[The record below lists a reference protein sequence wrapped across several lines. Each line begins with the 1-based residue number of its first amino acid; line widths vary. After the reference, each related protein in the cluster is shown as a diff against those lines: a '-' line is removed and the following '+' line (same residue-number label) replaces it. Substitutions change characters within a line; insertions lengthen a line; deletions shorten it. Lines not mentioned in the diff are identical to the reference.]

1 MEEISQ
7 ALKTYANEC
16 GNQNT
21 AQIYF
26 DLADAFL
33 DDDFLEFFRALDN
46 NNEIAKVEE
55 RFRQQNKQ
63 ISVFNMGG
71 YSTYLYDIHA
81 MYVLYR
87 LDRNKSGVGKASQRV
102 REIEERIETAE
113 GNIQNIEKISGILT
127 GTEML
132 ETYAKDFDRE
142 AKEHEKKA
150 RHWIGWLIVSIIGLI
165 VLTASLLCIQ
175 LSDFAVLN
183 QIIADE
189 FKEKLEVP
197 RIVALA
203 IKGGIVAAYAQ
214 IPLFLKKNYYAERHL
229 EQANIHRRNV
239 LRSLHTV
246 YNVISDEG
254 ERNRLLVIGATTAFS
269 EPESGFITR
278 KEGAGSD
285 GSSIDALL
293 KTLANK

>member
-1 MEEISQ
+1 MS
-7 ALKTYANEC
+7 
-16 GNQNT
+16 
-21 AQIYF
+21 
-26 DLADAFL
+26 
-33 DDDFLEFFRALDN
+33 
-46 NNEIAKVEE
+46 
-55 RFRQQNKQ
+55 
-63 ISVFNMGG
+63 G

-87 LDRNKSGVGKASQRV
+87 LDRNKSGVGRASQRV

-113 GNIQNIEKISGILT
+113 GNIQNIDKISGILT
-127 GTEML
+127 GMEML

-150 RHWIGWLIVSIIGLI
+150 RNWLGWLIISIIGLI

-239 LRSLHTV
+239 LRSLHAV
-246 YNVISDEG
+246 YNAISDES

-285 GSSIDALL
+285 NSNIDAIL
-293 KTLANK
+293 KSFIKS

>member
-150 RHWIGWLIVSIIGLI
+150 RNWLGWLIISIIGLI
-165 VLTASLLCIQ
+165 VFTASLLCIQ

-183 QIIADE
+183 QIVADE

-197 RIVALA
+197 RIIALA

-239 LRSLHTV
+239 LRSLHAV
-246 YNVISDEG
+246 YNVVSDES

>member
-1 MEEISQ
+1 MDMSIVVARFREYAAQQQSESEKNFYEDIAN
-7 ALKTYANEC
+7 ALGDE
-16 GNQNT
+16 
-21 AQIYF
+21 
-26 DLADAFL
+26 
-33 DDDFLEFFRALDN
+33 DFLEILHCSGYANILSELERRFSTGEI
-46 NNEIAKVEE
+46 NEYTL
-55 RFRQQNKQ
+55 QQYKGNLGQ
-63 ISVFNMGG
+63 IQTK
-71 YSTYLYDIHA
+71 YSIRKLED
-81 MYVLYR
+81 
-87 LDRNKSGVGKASQRV
+87 
-102 REIEERIETAE
+102 EIEIPSLRQEVRAVKQNITDAK
-113 GNIQNIEKISGILT
+113 NDIQNIKNVSSILSGAQ
-127 GTEML
+127 ML
-132 ETYAKDFDRE
+132 QTYATDFDKE

-203 IKGGIVAAYAQ
+203 IKGSIVAAYAQ

-239 LRSLHTV
+239 LRSLHAV
-246 YNVISDEG
+246 YNVVSDES
-254 ERNRLLVIGATTAFS
+254 ERNRLRVIGATTAFS

-285 GSSIDALL
+285 NSNIDAIL
-293 KTLANK
+293 KSFIKS

>member
-7 ALKTYANEC
+7 ALKAYANEC
-16 GNQNT
+16 DNQNT

-26 DLADAFL
+26 DLSDAFL
-33 DDDFLEFFRALDN
+33 DDDFLEFFRTLDN

-63 ISVFNMGG
+63 ISVFNMSG

-87 LDRNKSGVGKASQRV
+87 LDRNKSGVGRASQRV

-113 GNIQNIEKISGILT
+113 GNIQNIDKISGILT
-127 GTEML
+127 GMEML

-150 RHWIGWLIVSIIGLI
+150 RNWLGWLIISIIGLI

-239 LRSLHTV
+239 LRSLHAV
-246 YNVISDEG
+246 YNAISDES

-285 GSSIDALL
+285 NSNIDAIL
-293 KTLANK
+293 KSFIKS

>member
-1 MEEISQ
+1 MLQ
-7 ALKTYANEC
+7 TYA
-16 GNQNT
+16 T
-21 AQIYF
+21 
-26 DLADAFL
+26 
-33 DDDFLEFFRALDN
+33 
-46 NNEIAKVEE
+46 
-55 RFRQQNKQ
+55 
-63 ISVFNMGG
+63 
-71 YSTYLYDIHA
+71 
-81 MYVLYR
+81 
-87 LDRNKSGVGKASQRV
+87 
-102 REIEERIETAE
+102 
-113 GNIQNIEKISGILT
+113 
-127 GTEML
+127 
-132 ETYAKDFDRE
+132 DFDKE

-239 LRSLHTV
+239 LRSLHAV
-246 YNVISDEG
+246 YNVVSDES

-285 GSSIDALL
+285 NSNIDAIL
-293 KTLANK
+293 KSFIKS

>member
-150 RHWIGWLIVSIIGLI
+150 RNWLGWLIISIIGLI
-165 VLTASLLCIQ
+165 VFTASLLCIQ

-183 QIIADE
+183 QIVADE
-189 FKEKLEVP
+189 FKEKLEVH
-197 RIVALA
+197 RIIALA

-239 LRSLHTV
+239 LRSLHAV
-246 YNVISDEG
+246 YNVVSDES